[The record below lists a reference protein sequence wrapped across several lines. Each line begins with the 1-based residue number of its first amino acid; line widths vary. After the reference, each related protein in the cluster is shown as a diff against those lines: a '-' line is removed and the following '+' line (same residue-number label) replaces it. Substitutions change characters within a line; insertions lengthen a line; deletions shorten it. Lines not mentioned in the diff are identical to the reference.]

1 MFSLSQALKQC
12 CVSCVGLPRKV
23 LFKQVFVIR
32 THLKV
37 HWVRSSLFL
46 QLETSMG
53 LLLSMQDDGGRRC
66 CLIQMWWSWPPK
78 HKRKQSSSFWEAQGC
93 QAPPLPP
100 PLSESSVLIQFSLGN
115 RERGQVLGLSGR
127 PVRSWLVGGERGN
140 VYSRPSLHFWK
151 L

>member
-1 MFSLSQALKQC
+1 MVSKWAPSPFLRNGNGATMFSLSQALKQC

-100 PLSESSVLIQFSLGN
+100 PLSSSSVLIQFSLGN
-115 RERGQVLGLSGR
+115 RERE
-127 PVRSWLVGGERGN
+127 VRSWVSVEGQYVAG
-140 VYSRPSLHFWK
+140 
-151 L
+151 